1 MVFDGIKLNA
11 IVESGRNPASK
22 DQFQPECGEWT
33 GWRGT
38 GRPNLFRETK
48 LSGANGA
55 EET

>member
-1 MVFDGIKLNA
+1 MVFDGIKLDA